1 MAIQGSY
8 NLDNALSS
16 QAYAYKCWYNYNYGN
31 NTMGISASDMNEITQ
46 TWSGELS
53 NWRATASNDENAYE
67 IEDDDFSKA
76 YNSGKSTVQDKTCYD
91 GGNPTSGDGA
101 GTRGLGLGAGTGDN
115 SGTDAGLEQIL
126 KARTIRIKIKKIVI
140 PKSKFLFHFYKLHNL
155 EVKQAVFLNI

>member
-1 MAIQGSY
+1 MTKIY
-8 NLDNALSS
+8 AL
-16 QAYAYKCWYNYNYGN
+16 C

-76 YNSGKSTVQDKTCYD
+76 YNSGKSTVQDKTGYD

-115 SGTDAGLEQIL
+115 SGTDAGSGLGLGTNSEG
-126 KARTIRIKIKKIVI
+126 KDDKDKDKKD
-140 PKSKFLFHFYKLHNL
+140 SNT
-155 EVKQAVFLNI
+155 

>member
-1 MAIQGSY
+1 MTKIY
-8 NLDNALSS
+8 AL
-16 QAYAYKCWYNYNYGN
+16 C

-91 GGNPTSGDGA
+91 GGKGGMV
-101 GTRGLGLGAGTGDN
+101 TRGVVDSATAVVGTAASLGVNILGSGASQAVVNGLGKATEKVATSLGRNSTG
-115 SGTDAGLEQIL
+115 SSRRE
-126 KARTIRIKIKKIVI
+126 R
-140 PKSKFLFHFYKLHNL
+140 
-155 EVKQAVFLNI
+155 